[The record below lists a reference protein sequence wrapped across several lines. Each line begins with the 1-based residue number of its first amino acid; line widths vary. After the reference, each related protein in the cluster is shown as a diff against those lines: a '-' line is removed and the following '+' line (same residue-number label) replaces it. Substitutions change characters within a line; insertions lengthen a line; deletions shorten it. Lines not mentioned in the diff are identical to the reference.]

1 MLCLISIAFIQLKLI
16 LILHLSPLFTK
27 HILVIREMGG
37 DIPAPDHSP
46 LNIGLILSCVF
57 TFIITAT
64 FNGLAGSEVGT
75 KSGVFHSTVGKIS
88 NTYQLYITPAGEIYS
103 IVEHYDQS
111 TGFTGVTFSIWSLI
125 YLWLALSLLFF
136 VVTIFI
142 KTEFGRLY
150 LSPHILTPTVTATLS
165 LNFILNLAWIFVW
178 DASYVNENLTILA
191 CFVLIFIAI
200 SNVLVILFMCKNLG
214 KHSHEFQRGERL
226 FWWGALYRFVLNGLA
241 IYTVW
246 TVIASLINIATALVY
261 AGGVGSS
268 HLDD

>member
-1 MLCLISIAFIQLKLI
+1 
-16 LILHLSPLFTK
+16 
-27 HILVIREMGG
+27 MGG

-46 LNIGLILSCVF
+46 LNIGLILSCVA
-57 TFIITAT
+57 TFILTAA
-64 FNGLAGSEVGT
+64 FNAVAGSGVGVG
-75 KSGVFHSTVGKIS
+75 SVFYSTVGDIS
-88 NTYQLYITPAGEIYS
+88 DKYQLYITPAGEIYS
-103 IVEHYDQS
+103 KVRHYDQS
-111 TGFTGVTFSIWSLI
+111 TGFAGVTFAIWTLI

-178 DASYVNENLTILA
+178 DTSYVNENLTILA

-200 SNVLVILFMCKNLG
+200 TNVLVILFMCKNLG
-214 KHSHEFQRGERL
+214 KHSHEFQRGGRL